1 MAALSDEVVRALA
14 HAERRRLLRM
24 CRDRPMAAGE
34 LAAGAGMAQ
43 ASVSEHLKVLRKTG
57 LAVVEKQ
64 GKFWMYRTDVAF
76 LAQVLAELERELLE
90 TPIR

>member
-1 MAALSDEVVRALA
+1 MAGVSDEVLRALA
-14 HAERRRLLRM
+14 HSERRRLLRL

-57 LAVVEKQ
+57 LAVVEKR
-64 GKFWMYRTDVAF
+64 GKFWMYRADVAR
-76 LAQVLAELERELLE
+76 LAKVLAVLQAEMLGAGR
-90 TPIR
+90 